1 MKKPWCQNRDRQ
13 KKEQDD
19 SPLRFAIGSNPC
31 SEFRDKSVCC
41 FAVRCDLAD
50 SRADISAVIP
60 FKKSTCSRIAVL
72 SSDKIGSHSDSRAE
86 IARAQSFRI
95 RSSGIAHMA
104 WQDCQRR
111 ITKHHPV
118 CRVANPMFSPELSVR
133 SVTTSYQV
141 RSSRRHNNGF
151 MNAKLHH
158 GDGLWRHRNS
168 HLSQSLNMF
177 LQCPQ
182 FHNHLFEF
190 RGIGRVA
197 AFATNLRI

>member
-19 SPLRFAIGSNPC
+19 SPLRFARGSNPC

-50 SRADISAVIP
+50 SRADISTVIP

-86 IARAQSFRI
+86 IAGAQSFRI
-95 RSSGIAHMA
+95 RSSGIARTA

-118 CRVANPMFSPELSVR
+118 CRVANPVFSPELSVR
-133 SVTTSYQV
+133 SVTKSYQV
-141 RSSRRHNNGF
+141 RSSRGDNNGF
-151 MNAKLHH
+151 MNAKLFH
-158 GDGLWRHRNS
+158 GDALVIF
-168 HLSQSLNMF
+168 LS
-177 LQCPQ
+177 
-182 FHNHLFEF
+182 
-190 RGIGRVA
+190 R
-197 AFATNLRI
+197 